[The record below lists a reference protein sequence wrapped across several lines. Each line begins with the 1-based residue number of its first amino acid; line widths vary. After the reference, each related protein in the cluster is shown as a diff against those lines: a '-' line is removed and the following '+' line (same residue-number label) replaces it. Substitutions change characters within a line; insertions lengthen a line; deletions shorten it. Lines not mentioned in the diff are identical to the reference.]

1 MFTQEDLKKDRKD
14 VINKI
19 LLESGRGE
27 VISFCSEVLDKRA
40 YFTVDM
46 HGNIKRKK
54 YNYAVPAAVFME
66 NDNEFADYISENL
79 NFTEKTKIEKIGR
92 MTNEDTEED

>member
-46 HGNIKRKK
+46 HGNIKRKNIIMQYLQRYLWK
-54 YNYAVPAAVFME
+54 MIMSLQIIF
-66 NDNEFADYISENL
+66 L
-79 NFTEKTKIEKIGR
+79 KI
-92 MTNEDTEED
+92 

>member
-54 YNYAVPAAVFME
+54 YNYA
-66 NDNEFADYISENL
+66 YIHFNRIFIHLNL
-79 NFTEKTKIEKIGR
+79 HKWTILFLIFSG
-92 MTNEDTEED
+92 

>member
-27 VISFCSEVLDKRA
+27 VISFCSEVLDLSLI
-40 YFTVDM
+40 
-46 HGNIKRKK
+46 HI
-54 YNYAVPAAVFME
+54 
-66 NDNEFADYISENL
+66 
-79 NFTEKTKIEKIGR
+79 
-92 MTNEDTEED
+92 